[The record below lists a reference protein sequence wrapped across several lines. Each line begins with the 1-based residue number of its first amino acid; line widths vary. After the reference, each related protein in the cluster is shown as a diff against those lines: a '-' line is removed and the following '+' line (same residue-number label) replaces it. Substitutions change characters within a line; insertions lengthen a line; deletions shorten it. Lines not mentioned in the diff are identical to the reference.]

1 MIEYILTLCQILLI
15 YITTIFIGL
24 LLTLFSSI
32 LISCSSV
39 KDAGKVLRNE
49 KTKSTDE
56 FLVKKREPLVLPPD
70 YNEIPKPGS
79 INEKKINEKDK
90 IKKILKVPKDQNL
103 EKNKASNVE
112 ESILEKIRK

>member
-1 MIEYILTLCQILLI
+1 MTARI
-15 YITTIFIGL
+15 IF
-24 LLTLFSSI
+24 LTLFSSI

-70 YNEIPKPGS
+70 YNE
-79 INEKKINEKDK
+79 KKINEKDK

-103 EKNKASNVE
+103 EKNKPSNVE